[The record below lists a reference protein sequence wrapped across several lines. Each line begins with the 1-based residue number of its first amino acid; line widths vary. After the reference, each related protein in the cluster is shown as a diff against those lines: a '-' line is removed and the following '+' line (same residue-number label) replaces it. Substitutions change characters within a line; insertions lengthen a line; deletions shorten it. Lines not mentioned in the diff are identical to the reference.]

1 MPTHAGH
8 RAIAASPI
16 TVVVFLALGS
26 AGDVLPLLRLA
37 RRFALALRFP
47 VRFVTHVDLIP
58 LCQDQRKTPSIS
70 GKNPHIDFYS
80 IRTLSTGGLPSSA
93 QDSLSSHSSPPPDNV
108 DADPRVTQR
117 RTEQSAILPA
127 CTGARAIVFNLFCL
141 EGWSVAERM
150 RVPCVAVSPFLAPLG
165 GGDMPEGVTEAVG
178 GAIRDAGTWAAV
190 EHWAWRVFL
199 DDVGRYREGIGLCA
213 DVLCACASDSDS
225 PVAGE
230 AKSSTK
236 GFSVPPLMYC
246 LSPAVVAAAGVQLPS
261 GAGLSCVGF
270 LTDEDDEDDDEEE
283 KQDQEE
289 ENVVRNILQQHPR
302 VIYITF
308 GSMDEM
314 YPALTDAK
322 RAATL
327 LQTVAYSLQ
336 LADAHALWQVASP
349 ASAVAQAY
357 ASQSIASSSASRLLN
372 RITIISS
379 TSHGLLLPHAKIFPR
394 CAGVVHH
401 GGAGTFHCALAAGV
415 RQLVVPLMFD
425 QRFWARVGAHLGVA
439 RMCEVDGEF
448 AAWRDGLH
456 WLAGNGGDDDD
467 DEDDDD
473 EQQREEEAEAL
484 ARWRELCLQERAT
497 LTIAAAAEQLAR
509 HLGLT
514 AL

>member
-1 MPTHAGH
+1 MPTIAGH
-8 RAIAASPI
+8 RAIPVAASHI

-58 LCQDQRKTPSIS
+58 LCQDQRKNLSIS
-70 GKNPHIDFYS
+70 GKNPLIDFYS

-93 QDSLSSHSSPPPDNV
+93 QDLSLQSSLSPGNV
-108 DADPRVTQR
+108 DVDPRVTQR
-117 RTEQSAILPA
+117 RIEQSAILPA

-178 GAIRDAGTWAAV
+178 GTIKDAGTWAAV

-199 DDVGRYREGIGLCA
+199 DDVGGYREGIGLCA
-213 DVLCACASDSDS
+213 DVLCNCASDSDS

-230 AKSSTK
+230 PKSATR

-246 LSPAVVAAAGVQLPS
+246 LSPGVVAAAGVQLPL
-261 GAGLSCVGF
+261 GAGVSCVGF
-270 LTDEDDEDDDEEE
+270 LTDEDDEDNEEE
-283 KQDQEE
+283 RKQNQEE
-289 ENVVRNILQQHPR
+289 DVVREILQQHTR

-308 GSMDEM
+308 GSMDAM
-314 YPALTDAK
+314 HPALTDAK
-322 RAATL
+322 SAATL

-357 ASQSIASSSASRLLN
+357 ATQRIASSSASRLLN

-379 TSHGLLLPHAKIFPR
+379 TSHGFLLPHGNIFPR

-425 QRFWARVGAHLGVA
+425 QRFWARVGVQLGVA

-448 AAWRDGLH
+448 AAWRDGVQ
-456 WLAGNGGDDDD
+456 WLAGNEGDD

-473 EQQREEEAEAL
+473 EKQREEEAEAL
-484 ARWRELCLQERAT
+484 ARWREVCRQEGAT
-497 LTIAAAAEQLAR
+497 LTIAAAAEQLAC